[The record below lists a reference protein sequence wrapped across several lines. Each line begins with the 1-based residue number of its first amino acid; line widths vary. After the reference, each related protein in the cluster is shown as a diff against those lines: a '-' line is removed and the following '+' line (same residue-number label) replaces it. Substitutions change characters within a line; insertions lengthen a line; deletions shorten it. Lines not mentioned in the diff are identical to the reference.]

1 MKRYL
6 LAAVMAIIFTG
17 IASPQK
23 EFLNGYVIKNDG
35 SYTYGQV
42 AFISKGYSVTE
53 CLFRWFDISVEYAFK
68 PGEIKAFGFTC
79 GMRYKSVMS
88 GKRGFFMAC
97 LVDGEVDLLY
107 DGKKMYLDGEGIDL
121 IPLDNGSGSAILDG
135 NVVNYKGY
143 RELLEKLPDPGNN
156 FTVPTNLTLSPER
169 MAEVIAAYNKSRGAD
184 ATILAMKNPEG
195 IHEEMRNLG
204 LIVSNY
210 GFLAG
215 MNGSRYDTKKGKAT
229 RSSFVP
235 EMNFFEVIPMAGA
248 FYNRPLSRKSDLLSL
263 NLEIIVFNTNVYIY
277 SETVQIHY
285 ETVRSDITLSYTGVK
300 MPLSLRFTFLEGSY
314 KPFINAGLF
323 TMVNLGGK
331 YTREGEVENSMHVV
345 RPFTDNSLM
354 VSKTINGLHGGI
366 GIKKEFSPKHSISL
380 EFRAEYGSGIYDLDG
395 LMQNTLSFNIMA
407 AIDFF

>member
-42 AFISKGYSVTE
+42 AFISKGYSVEE

-68 PGEIKAFGFTC
+68 PGEIKAFGFTY

-156 FTVPTNLTLSPER
+156 FTVPQNLALSPER

-215 MNGSRYDTKKGKAT
+215 MNASRYDVKKV
-229 RSSFVP
+229 RPVSVSFVP
-235 EMNFFEVIPMAGA
+235 ELNFFEVIPMAGA

-263 NLEIIVFNTNVYIY
+263 NLEIMIFSTSIYMY
-277 SETVQIHY
+277 SESVQY
-285 ETVRSDITLSYTGVK
+285 YATTRSDITLSYTGIK
-300 MPLSLRFTFLEGSY
+300 MPLSLRLTFLEGSY

-331 YTREGEVENSMHVV
+331 YIREGEVENSMHVV
-345 RPFTDNSLM
+345 RPFTDNSLT
-354 VSKTINGLHGGI
+354 VSKTINGLLGGI
-366 GIKKEFSPKHSISL
+366 GIKKEFTPKHSISL
-380 EFRAEYGSGIYDLDG
+380 EFRVEHGSGIFNLNG
-395 LMQNTLSFNIMA
+395 LKQNTTSLNVIA

>member
-6 LAAVMAIIFTG
+6 LTAVMTIFFTG
-17 IASPQK
+17 FVSSQK
-23 EFLNGYVIKNDG
+23 EFLNGYIIKNDG

-42 AFISKGYSVTE
+42 ANISKGYSVEE

-68 PGEIKAFGFTC
+68 PGEIKAFGFTY

-97 LVDGEVDLLY
+97 LVDGKVDLLY

-121 IPLDNGSGSAILDG
+121 IPLDNGSGSTILDG
-135 NVVNYKGY
+135 KRVSFKGY
-143 RELLEKLPDPGNN
+143 RDLLEKLPDPGDN
-156 FTVPTNLTLSPER
+156 FTVPSDLPLSPEK

-215 MNGSRYDTKKGKAT
+215 MNASRYDVKKV
-229 RSSFVP
+229 RPVSVSFVP
-235 EMNFFEVIPMAGA
+235 ELNFFEVIPMAGA

-263 NLEIIVFNTNVYIY
+263 NLEIMIFSTSIYMY
-277 SETVQIHY
+277 SESVQY
-285 ETVRSDITLSYTGVK
+285 YATTRSDITLSYTGIK
-300 MPLSLRFTFLEGSY
+300 MPLSLRLTFLEGSY

-345 RPFTDNSLM
+345 RPFTDNSLT
-354 VSKTINGLHGGI
+354 VSKTINGLLGGI
-366 GIKKEFSPKHSISL
+366 GIKKEFTPKHSISL
-380 EFRAEYGSGIYDLDG
+380 EFRVEHGSGIFNLNG
-395 LMQNTLSFNIMA
+395 LKQNTTSLNVIA